1 MLGTMSGSV
10 KIPEVISLS
19 PIGVVHTT
27 ASEDEVKKRVPGL
40 KSTVEIYPAFQDGL
54 DGLDGFTHIFVIS
67 YFHKLRPEQI
77 GHLKVK
83 PRGLLRYGI
92 KLEDLPL
99 VGVFSLDSPTRPNPI
114 GLSLV
119 PLLRLVDKR
128 NLLVSNLDCFDETPV
143 LDIKPY
149 QTSYVVKEF
158 KLPEWHTKLL
168 EKTGRV

>member
-1 MLGTMSGSV
+1 MSGSV

-92 KLEDLPL
+92 KLEDTPFGWSLLPR
-99 VGVFSLDSPTRPNPI
+99 FPHATESDRIEPCSSST
-114 GLSLV
+114 
-119 PLLRLVDKR
+119 
-128 NLLVSNLDCFDETPV
+128 
-143 LDIKPY
+143 
-149 QTSYVVKEF
+149 TS
-158 KLPEWHTKLL
+158 
-168 EKTGRV
+168 R